1 MEKNITELLGIT
13 LFESD
18 EYVDVLEDCTQYTN
32 VCWYLDDMKKFDG
45 MVIALFFDGRLQ
57 IYNSENEIVLD
68 GSLMDSSD
76 FKKRMYD
83 LVR

>member
-1 MEKNITELLGIT
+1 MEKNITELLGIA

-32 VCWYLDDMKKFDG
+32 VEWYLDDMKKFDG
-45 MVIALFFDGRLQ
+45 MVVALFFDGRLQ